1 MRPVVL
7 DAGALIA
14 LERRDPRLLAV
25 ADELLR
31 ARSVGHVPAGV
42 LAQVWRG
49 SSRQHAL
56 SRLVKASL
64 LRVDW
69 LTEVVAYRIGLLLT
83 AAGTRDV
90 IDAHV
95 ALLARRLNATVL
107 TSDAADIAVLDSTLR
122 IVTI

>member
-1 MRPVVL
+1 M
-7 DAGALIA
+7 
-14 LERRDPRLLAV
+14 
-25 ADELLR
+25 
-31 ARSVGHVPAGV
+31 PAGV